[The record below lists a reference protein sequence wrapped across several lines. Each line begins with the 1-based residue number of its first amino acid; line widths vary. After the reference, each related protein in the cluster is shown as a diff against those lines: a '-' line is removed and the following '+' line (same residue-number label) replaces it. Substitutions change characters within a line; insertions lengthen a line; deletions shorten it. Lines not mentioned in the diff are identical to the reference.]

1 MLEYS
6 QVHGSPK
13 TLKKLRSLLTNIV
26 YLTDCYIYS
35 DYYTVM
41 HTKKECSAH
50 VFCYEPVMYVLYIT
64 MSYIAATSTKVLK
77 LALP

>member
-35 DYYTVM
+35 
-41 HTKKECSAH
+41 AH